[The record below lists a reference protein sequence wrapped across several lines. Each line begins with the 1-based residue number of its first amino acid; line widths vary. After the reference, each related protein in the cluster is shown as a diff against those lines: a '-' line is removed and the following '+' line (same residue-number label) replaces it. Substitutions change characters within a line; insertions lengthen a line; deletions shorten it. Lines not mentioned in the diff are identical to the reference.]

1 MRALAMVALAA
12 LLAGCSGLPKGML
25 ANRVGVS
32 LAQDECRVDSRW
44 AVFGFSTPIDDRD
57 CQVIREALLWRM
69 LQTTK

>member
-1 MRALAMVALAA
+1 
-12 LLAGCSGLPKGML
+12 ML
-25 ANRVGVS
+25 ANRIGVT

-69 LQTTK
+69 LQTAK